1 MGERGHEGLEGSHS
15 HNLAAGDVLNFNF
28 SKDAPIFSAFNM
40 SCIRSASPSSIKS
53 YHTYFN
59 DPTVHSP
66 ASPFTAT
73 VSTLDLLS
81 KLKVMSAWCERD
93 LLMRTSI
100 LVVLLS
106 VWWWE
111 TSFVDTI
118 CLARVLLWLCLFE
131 HPKKACTAHSFD
143 LWIDHKA
150 FVARLA

>member
-1 MGERGHEGLEGSHS
+1 MLGMGELGHEGLEGSHS

-28 SKDAPIFSAFNM
+28 LKDAPIFSAFNM

-81 KLKVMSAWCERD
+81 KLKVMSA
-93 LLMRTSI
+93 
-100 LVVLLS
+100 
-106 VWWWE
+106 
-111 TSFVDTI
+111 
-118 CLARVLLWLCLFE
+118 
-131 HPKKACTAHSFD
+131 
-143 LWIDHKA
+143 
-150 FVARLA
+150 